1 MTSEVASLP
10 DRFFVDSACGF
21 WQIAAQQPERP
32 AVVAAD
38 GQTLTYGGLR
48 DRCDRIARVLRSL
61 GLRPG
66 DALALMLHNEPDWL
80 AVALAS
86 FQIGTYLVPL
96 NWHLTPAELAWLL
109 SNSRARVFVASARHG
124 QAAIA
129 AAEAAGLPLDARLGL
144 GVEGFADLEALIAR
158 QTDGPLSNRRAGGVM
173 FYSSGTTGK
182 PKGVRRP
189 LFDGSPESS
198 LVRTLPPYSDMF
210 GLRAGHFTHLVAT
223 PLYHAAPGSR
233 ALQLLHMGHR
243 LVLMDKWL
251 PEAMLA
257 LIELHRVNSV
267 QLVPIMFHRL
277 LALTDAQRRSYRLDS
292 LECVIHAAAPC
303 PVKTKRQM
311 IDWWGPVIHEYYAAS
326 EGGGTHVT
334 AADWLA
340 RPGTVGRAY
349 PHSEVRILD
358 EQGRNLPAGE
368 VGLVYMRD
376 GNEFE
381 YFEDPVKTTLA
392 KCDGFFTAGDYG
404 RLDKDGWL
412 FICDRRSDLI
422 ISGGVNIYPAEIEAV
437 LMEHAAVADV
447 AVFGLP
453 DDEWGQRVQAV
464 VEPAAGAPP
473 ADILRA
479 ELLALSRQ
487 RLAAFKL
494 PRGISF
500 DALPRTDAGKIA
512 RSRVRDQ
519 FLARGNWA

>member
-1 MTSEVASLP
+1 
-10 DRFFVDSACGF
+10 
-21 WQIAAQQPERP
+21 
-32 AVVAAD
+32 
-38 GQTLTYGGLR
+38 
-48 DRCDRIARVLRSL
+48 
-61 GLRPG
+61 
-66 DALALMLHNEPDWL
+66 
-80 AVALAS
+80 
-86 FQIGTYLVPL
+86 
-96 NWHLTPAELAWLL
+96 
-109 SNSRARVFVASARHG
+109 
-124 QAAIA
+124 
-129 AAEAAGLPLDARLGL
+129 
-144 GVEGFADLEALIAR
+144 
-158 QTDGPLSNRRAGGVM
+158 
-173 FYSSGTTGK
+173 
-182 PKGVRRP
+182 
-189 LFDGSPESS
+189 
-198 LVRTLPPYSDMF
+198 
-210 GLRAGHFTHLVAT
+210 
-223 PLYHAAPGSR
+223 
-233 ALQLLHMGHR
+233 MGHR

-519 FLARGNWA
+519 FLARGKLGMTGMSVGRRVCLFGSLALASLPRARAETYPARTITFIVPFTPGAAPDVFVRALAREVARQAGGVVSQRMV